1 MARDGT
7 VTLSGEYD
15 RTSFSALEA
24 MLETAAQGVPVL
36 SVDMTEVTFLDAST
50 VHALMTV
57 QNQLSD
63 RGAHLVIR
71 SPSRISRR
79 VLDACGLDA
88 LVEPPR
94 AEPVAATLR

>member
-1 MARDGT
+1 VARDGT

-24 MLETAAQGVPVL
+24 MLESAARDVPAL
-36 SVDMTEVTFLDAST
+36 SVDMSEVTFLDASMIH
-50 VHALMTV
+50 VLMTV
-57 QNQLSD
+57 QSQLSD

-71 SPSRISRR
+71 SPSRITRR
-79 VLDACGLDA
+79 VLGACGLDA